1 MRSLRRVL
9 IPLVLLAGLAFRVDD
24 GGAALLPRPPP
35 ALPAPRPRLALPGG
49 AAPEDDVAAAAASR
63 STEIVAVGARST
75 EIVAPAGPKKQSLR
89 ELLVRPQPA
98 RHEPANLVSGEA
110 KAEPR

>member
-9 IPLVLLAGLAFRVDD
+9 IPLVLLAGLTFRVDD
-24 GGAALLPRPPP
+24 GGAALLSPPSP
-35 ALPAPRPRLALPGG
+35 ALPATPSSLALPGG
-49 AAPEDDVAAAAASR
+49 AAPEDDGAAAASR

-75 EIVAPAGPKKQSLR
+75 EIVAPAGHKKQSLR

>member
-1 MRSLRRVL
+1 MRSLHRVL
-9 IPLVLLAGLAFRVDD
+9 IPLVLLAGLAFPVDD
-24 GGAALLPRPPP
+24 GGAALLPPPP
-35 ALPAPRPRLALPGG
+35 PTFPAPPPRLALPGG
-49 AAPEDDVAAAAASR
+49 AAPEDDGAAASR

>member
-24 GGAALLPRPPP
+24 GGAALLPPP
-35 ALPAPRPRLALPGG
+35 ALPATPPRLALPGG
-49 AAPEDDVAAAAASR
+49 AAPEDDGVAAASR

-110 KAEPR
+110 KPEPR